1 MKYVYPAIFV
11 LNDDGT
17 YTVTFPDLPGC
28 ITEGQSLTDA
38 IDMAE
43 DAAATWLW
51 VAENEKSNIPIA
63 SPIPEVTR
71 PDIASYVKIN
81 TSAFRQQMDSRAVKK
96 TLTIPAWLNT
106 QAKQARINFSGVLQD
121 ALKEQLKTRS

>member
-1 MKYVYPAIFV
+1 MKYVYPAVFV
-11 LNDDGT
+11 PNDDGS

-28 ITEGQSLTDA
+28 ITEGKSLADA

-43 DAAATWLW
+43 
-51 VAENEKSNIPIA
+51 
-63 SPIPEVTR
+63 VTH
-71 PDIASYVKIN
+71 PDVASYVKAN
-81 TSAFRQQMDSRAVKK
+81 TDVFRLQMDSRAVKK

-121 ALKEQLKTRS
+121 ALIAQLKMRS